1 MSVIY
6 KIVQFLGTVWCVGDV
21 AVLEVDVAVLEDS
34 VVAFVIS
41 VPVVEVGVPVEE
53 VGVVAVEEVGV
64 VVLEFDFSAGFETE
78 GELVLASN
86 TTG

>member
-21 AVLEVDVAVLEDS
+21 AVLEDS

-41 VPVVEVGVPVEE
+41 VPVVEVGVSVEE

-64 VVLEFDFSAGFETE
+64 VVLEFDLSAGFETE